1 MVKAVMKKKSRKGKK
16 RNVSRLQRERE
27 MSNQIDGAKNYNF
40 INRASGG
47 WERRIYSVGTRR
59 RIVASLGIN
68 PDEYAHKKNS

>member
-16 RNVSRLQRERE
+16 RNASRLQRERE
-27 MSNQIDGAKNYNF
+27 MGKQIEGAKNCNF

-47 WERRIYSVGTRR
+47 WGRKIYSVGTRR
-59 RIVASLGIN
+59 RIVAALGLN